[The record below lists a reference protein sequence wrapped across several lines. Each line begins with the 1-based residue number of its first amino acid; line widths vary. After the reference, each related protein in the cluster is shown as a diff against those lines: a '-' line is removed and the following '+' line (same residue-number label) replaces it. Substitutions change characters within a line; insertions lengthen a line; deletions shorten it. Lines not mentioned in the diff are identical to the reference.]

1 MSTPGGRRPATIVC
15 GNAGT
20 GKTTYALALARER
33 GAAVLD
39 IDTVSETLVRA
50 GLSALGHDP
59 NDRDS
64 PRFKSIFRDAIHET
78 LFRVASENLD
88 HVACIV
94 VAPFTR
100 ERRDAEF
107 LDFLRKRLQ
116 TEVEF
121 IYVWCDENL
130 RRQRIVNR
138 GNPRDALKLKNWESY
153 SEAGKDPDRPAF
165 PHTFVDTG
173 L

>member
-1 MSTPGGRRPATIVC
+1 MRPPGGRHPATVVC
-15 GNAGT
+15 GNAGV
-20 GKTTYALALARER
+20 GKTTYALALAREK
-33 GAAVLD
+33 GATVLD

-64 PRFKSIFRDAIHET
+64 PQFKSIFRDAIHET
-78 LFRVASENLD
+78 LFRIASENLD
-88 HVACIV
+88 HLSCIL
-94 VAPFTR
+94 VAPFTQ
-100 ERRDAEF
+100 ERRDP
-107 LDFLRKRLQ
+107 DFLASLQERLQ

-121 IYVWCDENL
+121 IYVWCDEEV

-138 GNPRDALKLKNWESY
+138 DNPRDALKLKNWESY
-153 SEAGKDPDRPAF
+153 SEAGMDPERPAF